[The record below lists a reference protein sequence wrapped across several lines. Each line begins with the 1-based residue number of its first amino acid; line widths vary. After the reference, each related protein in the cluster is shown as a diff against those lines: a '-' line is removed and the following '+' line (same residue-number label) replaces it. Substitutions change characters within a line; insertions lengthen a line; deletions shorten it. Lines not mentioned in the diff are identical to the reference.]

1 METRRVSFDVAL
13 LHPQQANGPAV
24 YLAQAEGLG
33 FQADNHLG
41 LKARPLASQQQ
52 SESKSGLWPFLLP
65 IQPFPSPLGWTR
77 KTAWAL
83 PLKNEIATSKRVS
96 EVEAQAH

>member
-13 LHPQQANGPAV
+13 LHPQRANGPAV
-24 YLAQAEGLG
+24 YLAQPEGLG

-52 SESKSGLWPFLLP
+52 SENKLTVRPLALSFTHPTFS
-65 IQPFPSPLGWTR
+65 QPFRLG
-77 KTAWAL
+77 
-83 PLKNEIATSKRVS
+83 
-96 EVEAQAH
+96 